1 MMRVS
6 NNMFSAKA
14 TSTVE
19 TKKSTRPHRYP
30 LSAYPPPKQDHVNV
44 HALTLIFFSTIF
56 FCATQ
61 DIAVDGWALTLL
73 SKSSLSYA
81 STAQT
86 VGLNTGY
93 FLSFTVFLA
102 LNSAEFSNK
111 YLRASQASEELGVLR
126 LGSYLMFWAVMY
138 FVITAWL
145 VVIKKEVRNPFEPTT
160 SDEDLGI
167 KGVYTTI
174 WKICKL
180 PHMKSFI
187 LVLLTSKI
195 GFIANEAVTGLKLL
209 EKGFSKEDLALA
221 VLIDFPFQI
230 LFGYY
235 AAKWSSGVRPLK
247 PWLYAFYGRL
257 LFAALGMAVVRF
269 YPSDGHVTAFYFWV
283 IIASTVLSSFMSTVQ
298 FVSISAF
305 MTTIADPVIGGTYM
319 TVGWMRQRCVWD
331 NSSIPSVI
339 LAVPGQN
346 SLFLRPLTTSPLPH
360 ATYRKRMA
368 RVFNKIPF
376 ALSSGFRSILTHL
389 PPPSPLMRLRGWQ
402 DTLPRLGWHV
412 HHRAGWLLLR
422 EHHMRCHWVG
432 DNAGVRQT
440 NGALFGRP
448 T

>member
-145 VVIKKEVRNPFEPTT
+145 VVIKKEEPTT

-247 PWLYAFYGRL
+247 PVSVWWS
-257 LFAALGMAVVRF
+257 MAVVRF

-319 TVGWMRQRCVWD
+319 TVGWMSQRCVWD
-331 NSSIPSVI
+331 NNFGGTWPKFFVLEAVDYFTVATCDVPETNGSV
-339 LAVPGQN
+339 
-346 SLFLRPLTTSPLPH
+346 
-360 ATYRKRMA
+360 
-368 RVFNKIPF
+368 NKIPF

-402 DTLPRLGWHV
+402 DTVPRLGWHV

-440 NGALFGRP
+440 NRALFGRSCLEIYRAKFSE
-448 T
+448 